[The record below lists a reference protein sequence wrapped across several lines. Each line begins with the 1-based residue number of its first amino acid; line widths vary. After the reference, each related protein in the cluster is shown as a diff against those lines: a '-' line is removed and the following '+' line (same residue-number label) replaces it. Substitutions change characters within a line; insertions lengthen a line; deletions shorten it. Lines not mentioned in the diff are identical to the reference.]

1 MGIEPLTLNLEL
13 IYMYVLIV
21 YDVEVARVTKV
32 HKLLKRHL
40 HWVQNSVFEGELTES
55 QIETVKA
62 GLKRLLS
69 EPDSVLIYSARDARW
84 LTRESLGRERG
95 AIGNLL

>member
-1 MGIEPLTLNLEL
+1 
-13 IYMYVLIV
+13 MYVLVV
-21 YDVEVARVTKV
+21 YDVEVRRVAKV

-40 HWVQNSVFEGELTES
+40 HWVQNSVFEGELTEA

-62 GLKRLLS
+62 GLKRLLDV
-69 EPDSVLIYSARDARW
+69 ETDSVLFYTARDARW

-95 AIGNLL
+95 EISNLL

>member
-1 MGIEPLTLNLEL
+1 
-13 IYMYVLIV
+13 MYVLLV

-32 HKLLKRHL
+32 HKFLKRHL

-62 GLKRLLS
+62 GLRKIVR
-69 EPDSVLIYSARDARW
+69 EEVDSVLVYTARERRW
-84 LTRESLGRERG
+84 LTREILGRERG
-95 AIGNLL
+95 GIDNLL